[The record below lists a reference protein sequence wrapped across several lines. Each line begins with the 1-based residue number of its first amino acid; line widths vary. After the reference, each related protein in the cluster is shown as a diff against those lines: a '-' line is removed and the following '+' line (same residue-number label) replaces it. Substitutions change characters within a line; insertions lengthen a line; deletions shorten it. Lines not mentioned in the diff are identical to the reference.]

1 MSQFRTASKA
11 AHLAPASASAQRGM
25 TLIELMVAITIALVM
40 SLAIFSTL
48 ASSEGRKRTM
58 TANNDV
64 GQVGTFAAYQLDKV
78 LRSAGSGFSQSSNYT
93 YGCQLQAQ
101 RTSPGVILPFS
112 GTMSAPFTAMNTALG
127 GSYRLAPLIIYKNAT
142 MPAVSGQSSDALIV
156 MSGAAG
162 FGEVP
167 TLLTGPATATQLNL
181 TNTVAF
187 QPNDLVLMA
196 DVNGAT
202 GPAPC
207 MIQQVASTFAGSG
220 TAASPVSALPLAG
233 TYTANPIGSVNL
245 TGYTSV
251 ATALSLGSATTANPP
266 SFSIIGVGADN
277 NLMTYDLLQMGTYNT
292 GLPLADAVFELHA
305 LYGVDTDNNG
315 TVDAWIDPGTA
326 GYTAAT
332 LESGTATSVAT
343 LQKIKAVRIG
353 LILRTQL
360 PEKAPAT
367 GAAPATTG
375 PLMLFSDLGSTL
387 TYTRTLATAEKNY
400 RYRTVEMTV
409 PLRNALLIN

>member
-1 MSQFRTASKA
+1 MSNDSNVAR
-11 AHLAPASASAQRGM
+11 HAPAQNGM

-64 GQVGTFAAYQLDKV
+64 GQVGTFAAYQLDKA
-78 LRSAGSGFSQSSNYT
+78 LRSAGSGFSQSAGYT
-93 YGCQLQAQ
+93 YGCQLQVK
-101 RTSPGVILPFS
+101 RTAPGVILPFPAA
-112 GTMSAPFTAMNTALG
+112 MSAPFLAMNTALG
-127 GSYRLAPLIIYKNAT
+127 GSYRLAPLVIVKNAT
-142 MPAVSGQSSDALIV
+142 TPSVSGQSSDALIV

-162 FGEVP
+162 FGEVA
-167 TLLTGPATATQLNL
+167 TLFTGPATVTQLNL

-187 QPNDLVLMA
+187 QANDLVLLA
-196 DVNGAT
+196 DINGAS

-207 MIQQVASTFAGSG
+207 MIQQVASTFAGGG

-233 TYTANPIGSVNL
+233 AYTANPIGSVNL

-251 ATALSLGSATTANPP
+251 ATALSLGSATAANPP
-266 SFSIIGVGADN
+266 SFYIIGVGADN
-277 NLMTYDLLQMGTYNT
+277 NLMMYDLLQMGTYNT
-292 GLPLADAVFELHA
+292 ALPMADAVFELHA

-315 TVDAWIDPGTA
+315 TVDTWVDPGSA

-332 LESGTATSVAT
+332 LESGTTASVAT

-353 LILRTQL
+353 LILRTAL

-375 PLMLFSDLGSTL
+375 PLQLFSDLGAP
-387 TYTRTLATAEKNY
+387 LAFSRALLPAEQNF

-409 PLRNALLIN
+409 PLRNALLLN

>member
-1 MSQFRTASKA
+1 MSDATNDVNTAHPTQP
-11 AHLAPASASAQRGM
+11 AHWQRGM

-48 ASSEGRKRTM
+48 ASSEGRKRTL
-58 TANNDV
+58 TASNDV
-64 GQVGTFAAYQLDKV
+64 GQVGTFAAYQLDKL
-78 LRSAGSGFSQSSNYT
+78 LRSAGSGFSQSSNFT
-93 YGCQLQAQ
+93 YGCQLQAN
-101 RTSPGVILPFS
+101 RTSQGVVLPFAGS
-112 GTMSAPFTAMNTALG
+112 MKTPFTTMNTTLAG
-127 GSYRLAPLIIYKNAT
+127 GYRLAPLVIVKNGT
-142 MPAVSGQSSDALIV
+142 TPAVSNSPSDALIV

-167 TLLTGPATATQLNL
+167 TLFTGPATATQLNL

-187 QPNDLVLMA
+187 QPNDLVLLA

-207 MIQQVASTFAGSG
+207 MIQQVATGFTGSG

-245 TGYTSV
+245 TAYTSV
-251 ATALSLGSATTANPP
+251 ATALSLGSGTTVNPP

-277 NLMTYDLLQMGTYNT
+277 NLMQYDLLQMGTYDT
-292 GLPLADAVFELHA
+292 PLPIADSVFEMHA
-305 LYGVDTDNNG
+305 LYGVDNTNNG
-315 TVDAWIDPGTA
+315 TVDAWVDPGTA

-332 LESGTATSVAT
+332 LESGTAASVAT

-353 LILRTQL
+353 LILRTAL
-360 PEKAPAT
+360 PEKAPAA

-375 PLMLFSDLGSTL
+375 PLKLFSDLPSPL
-387 TYTRTLATAEKNY
+387 PFSRTLSVAEQNF
-400 RYRTVEMTV
+400 RYRTIEMTV
-409 PLRNALLIN
+409 PLRNALLLN